1 VNQILLLKF
10 WSSLKMES
18 LLNLKR
24 NLKDLSEYENVLMM
38 IEDVDAKDVS

>member
-1 VNQILLLKF
+1 
-10 WSSLKMES
+10 MES